1 MYKYHLLLLCAFT
14 ILFSCSKHEGV
25 YQRTSCRME
34 IKEGSVFTLYDESLN
49 PIDDLIFKENVTFYG
64 ERMDYLPEG
73 DKQVYFIED
82 IDTIFPKTGI
92 RFNDLAITI
101 EDDNITWIKN
111 NSSETNFCFENIDY
125 CVANDSVCHFKC
137 YGDKRSHCFTYSIYD
152 MMIHIQAD
160 IKLSLMNY

>member
-1 MYKYHLLLLCAFT
+1 
-14 ILFSCSKHEGV
+14 
-25 YQRTSCRME
+25 ME
-34 IKEGSVFTLYDESLN
+34 IKEGSVLTLYDESLN
-49 PIDDLIFKENVTFYG
+49 PIDDLIFLENVAFYG

-73 DKQVYFIED
+73 NKQVYFIED

-92 RFNDLAITI
+92 GFNDLAITV
-101 EDDNITWIKN
+101 EDDNITWIKS

-160 IKLSLMNY
+160 IKLALISY